1 MKICS
6 RTTSCA
12 DEVYCTN
19 PEVLSDTTLKCIV
32 NPATNTTGISVG
44 TQINVTLGTLD
55 SGNTGAAQFSYG
67 EALQAVPA

>member
-1 MKICS
+1 M
-6 RTTSCA
+6 TTSCD

-32 NPATNTTGISVG
+32 NEATATTGISVG

-55 SGNTGAAQFSYG
+55 SGNTGAGQFSYG
-67 EALQAVPA
+67 EPLQAVSWLTLA